1 MENKMM
7 FSKNYYPARCK
18 WKAAFA
24 GLPDEE
30 LMAAAA
36 VLSDMLI
43 IPNWFDR
50 ATLAEMFDEPVD
62 QAAYDAF
69 RQKLRD
75 YRIDDEV
82 SDRIFEIW
90 HASEE

>member
-1 MENKMM
+1 MEHEMM
-7 FSKNYYPARCK
+7 FSNDYDQARRK
-18 WKAAFA
+18 WSETFA

-36 VLSDMLI
+36 ALSDMLI

-69 RQKLRD
+69 RHKLMD
-75 YRIDDEV
+75 YRFDDEV

-90 HASEE
+90 YASEE

>member
-1 MENKMM
+1 M
-7 FSKNYYPARCK
+7 FSDNYDLSRQK
-18 WKAAFA
+18 WSDTFT

-36 VLSDMLI
+36 ALSDTLV

-50 ATLAEMFDEPVD
+50 ATLSEMLQEPID

-75 YRIDDEV
+75 YRFDGEV

-90 HASEE
+90 YASEE